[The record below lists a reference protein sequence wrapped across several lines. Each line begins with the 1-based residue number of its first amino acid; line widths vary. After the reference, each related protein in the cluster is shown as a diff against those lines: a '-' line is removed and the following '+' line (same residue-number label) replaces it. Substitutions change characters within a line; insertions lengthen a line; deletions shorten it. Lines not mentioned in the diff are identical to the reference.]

1 MDTVDQSSD
10 RKGQCDVR
18 SIHWHVKTAPISE
31 LNNGVECY
39 SWKICPNVNI
49 LSYSWASHHLLEVEE
64 ALFRWSTLDLP
75 PFMVQTGPTQ
85 HEAPALS
92 PLLSSITL
100 TRKSL
105 PTSRQILFE
114 FSSYLFC
121 ISKEWCSSE
130 DAPSE
135 SLQERTIKEVA
146 GQWKGW
152 NCSEYLLSGWFSYWR
167 RRCYFFKMMSDDGP
181 TISYPRRYLRL
192 ELFALCTRPREKCL
206 PREFCCGGFGKIWIY
221 GLHEVSKQV

>member
-167 RRCYFFKMMSDDGP
+167 RRCYFFKNDVWRWTHDLLPSALPPTGAICTVYAAKRKMSTERILLWRFRKDLDIRTARG
-181 TISYPRRYLRL
+181 
-192 ELFALCTRPREKCL
+192 E
-206 PREFCCGGFGKIWIY
+206 
-221 GLHEVSKQV
+221 